1 MSLGRDVY
9 SGRRAEPLPAVPD
22 GIRERP
28 VAPNGVS
35 TPEGGY
41 PTPARRELHIALII
55 TAKNYKGFCDFVQKN
70 LRVVAPPEF
79 DVSVNV
85 LPDMDGMVDFDQYP
99 KPTTIIL
106 GKAGSE

>member
-1 MSLGRDVY
+1 MPT
-9 SGRRAEPLPAVPD
+9 GRRTEPLSAVPD

-35 TPEGGY
+35 TSESQDAPEPR
-41 PTPARRELHIALII
+41 PTLHIALII
-55 TAKNYKGFCDFVQKN
+55 AAKQYRGFCDYVQKN
-70 LRVVAPPEF
+70 LRVIPPKGFNGET
-79 DVSVNV
+79 VITV